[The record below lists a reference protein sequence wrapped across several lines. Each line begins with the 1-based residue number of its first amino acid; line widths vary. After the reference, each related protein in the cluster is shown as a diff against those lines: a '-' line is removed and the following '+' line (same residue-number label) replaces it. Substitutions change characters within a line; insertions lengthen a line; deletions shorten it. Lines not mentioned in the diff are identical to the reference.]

1 MLNYLKSIFNS
12 LQPKGKREWVDIL
25 DYKIDKMNI
34 EPTKYSS
41 CKFSKKELTLI
52 NKSLIQYCKNNPTLK
67 DQIKEI
73 KLKIKE
79 LKLGLQNACDR

>member
-1 MLNYLKSIFNS
+1 MLDYLKSIFNS
-12 LQPKGKREWVDIL
+12 LQPKVKSEWVDIL
-25 DYKIDKMNI
+25 DSKMKF
-34 EPTKYSS
+34 EPIKYSY

>member
-1 MLNYLKSIFNS
+1 MLDYLKSIFNS
-12 LQPKGKREWVDIL
+12 LQPKVNNEYTDVLVR
-25 DYKIDKMNI
+25 KIDEMKF
-34 EPTKYSS
+34 EPIKYSY

-52 NKSLIQYCKNNPTLK
+52 NKSLIQFCKNNPSLK

>member
-1 MLNYLKSIFNS
+1 MLDYLKSIFNS
-12 LQPKGKREWVDIL
+12 LHPTVNNEYTDVLAR
-25 DYKIDKMNI
+25 KIDEMKF
-34 EPTKYSS
+34 EPIKYSY

-52 NKSLIQYCKNNPTLK
+52 NKSLIQYFKNNPALK

>member
-1 MLNYLKSIFNS
+1 MLDYLKSIFNS
-12 LQPKGKREWVDIL
+12 LQPKVNNEYTDVLVR
-25 DYKIDKMNI
+25 KIDEMKF
-34 EPTKYSS
+34 EPTKYSY
-41 CKFSKKELTLI
+41 CTFNKKELNLI

>member
-1 MLNYLKSIFNS
+1 MLDYLKSIFNS
-12 LQPKGKREWVDIL
+12 LQPKDKGEWVDIL
-25 DYKIDKMNI
+25 DYKIDKMKF
-34 EPTKYSS
+34 EPAKYSY
-41 CKFSKKELTLI
+41 CTFNKKELTLI
-52 NKSLIQYCKNNPTLK
+52 NKSLIQYCKNNPSLK

>member
-1 MLNYLKSIFNS
+1 MLDYLKSIFNS
-12 LQPKGKREWVDIL
+12 LQPKVKSEWVDIL
-25 DYKIDKMNI
+25 DPKMNI
-34 EPTKYSS
+34 EPTKYSY
-41 CKFSKKELTLI
+41 CKFSKKELNLI

>member
-1 MLNYLKSIFNS
+1 MLDYLKSIFNS
-12 LQPKGKREWVDIL
+12 LQPKVKSEWVDIL
-25 DYKIDKMNI
+25 DILDPKMKF
-34 EPTKYSS
+34 EPIKYSY
-41 CKFSKKELTLI
+41 CTFNKKELTLI

>member
-1 MLNYLKSIFNS
+1 MLKYLKSIFNS
-12 LQPKGKREWVDIL
+12 LQPKVKREWVDIL
-25 DYKIDKMNI
+25 DYKTDKMNL
-34 EPTKYSS
+34 EPTKYSY
-41 CKFSKKELTLI
+41 CTFNKKELTLI